1 MIPFRDSTD
10 QRADTAELQRR
21 LRDDGY
27 LFIHDLIP
35 SETVLA
41 LQRQALAVA
50 WRGGDFAAGDAVIF
64 HSLTVHRGS
73 PNLTDRLRLSADF
86 RFQRASDPIT
96 PASCQ
101 PFVTSLTWEEIY
113 AGWSNEAPQYYWRNP
128 VTRHVD
134 YDMKYFNQRDEAAFA
149 LAESGD
155 ATAKFVLLRI
165 TQNDLDPA
173 KRARAVALLD
183 RLGVN

>member
-1 MIPFRDSTD
+1 MIPFRDSSD
-10 QRADTAELQRR
+10 QRADTVELQRR

-64 HSLTVHRGS
+64 HNLTVHRGS

-86 RFQRASDPIT
+86 R
-96 PASCQ
+96 
-101 PFVTSLTWEEIY
+101 
-113 AGWSNEAPQYYWRNP
+113 
-128 VTRHVD
+128 
-134 YDMKYFNQRDEAAFA
+134 
-149 LAESGD
+149 
-155 ATAKFVLLRI
+155 
-165 TQNDLDPA
+165 
-173 KRARAVALLD
+173 VALLD

>member
-1 MIPFRDSTD
+1 M
-10 QRADTAELQRR
+10 
-21 LRDDGY
+21 G
-27 LFIHDLIP
+27 
-35 SETVLA
+35 A
-41 LQRQALAVA
+41 LQVAAGSHRDGVRDFKFSLHASTALEVADPLVGA